1 MIVIRE
7 MLFEDL
13 DQVLSIEEAN
23 FSVPWTA
30 NGFLSFLMREDA
42 CFLVAQEDS
51 RILGY
56 CGVILTPP
64 ESDITNI
71 CVAWD
76 FRRKGVARKLLEH
89 LSSKLLQQG
98 IHEIHLEVRESN
110 LPALN
115 LYRELGFN
123 QDGLRPHYY
132 EAPTEDA
139 VLMTCRLPA
148 Q

>member
-1 MIVIRE
+1 MITIRE

-42 CFLVAQEDS
+42 YFLVAVEGNH
-51 RILGY
+51 ILGY

-71 CVAWD
+71 CVAQD
-76 FRRKGVARKLLEH
+76 FRRKGVARKLLEQ
-89 LSSKLLQQG
+89 LSSKLVQQG
-98 IHEIHLEVRESN
+98 IREIHLEVRESN
-110 LPALN
+110 LPALT
-115 LYRELGFN
+115 LYRKLGFN
-123 QDGLRPHYY
+123 QDGLRPRYY
-132 EAPTEDA
+132 ESPTENA